1 VDEFLENLMKI
12 GGILA
17 IVCLPFAFF
26 AYLTGSIESAAMGL
40 TIGVIGLALY
50 FIFGAI
56 HDKNY

>member
-50 FIFGAI
+50 FIFGAVL
-56 HDKNY
+56 DRNS